1 MSKTFD
7 RYTGILFLAIGA
19 MFVVESF
26 KLSQSAYG
34 SEIGPNI
41 FPMSL
46 GIALILLSIRLVY
59 ETFRYTDVKKNSTKL
74 DYKRFGII
82 LAAAILYAAL
92 LETLGYVITTF
103 LFLLIGFQ
111 TMQRG
116 NIWVSVL
123 IAGVFSIGVYYLF
136 VGLLQGSL
144 PPFPSWMSFS

>member
-7 RYTGILFLAIGA
+7 RYAGILFLAIGA
-19 MFVVESF
+19 MFIVESL

-59 ETFRYTDVKKNSTKL
+59 ETFRYTEVKNSGTKL

-92 LETLGYVITTF
+92 LEILGYVITTF
-103 LFLLIGFQ
+103 LFLLVGFQ
-111 TMQRG
+111 TMQKG
-116 NIWVSVL
+116 KVWASVL
-123 IAGVFSIGVYYLF
+123 IAGCFSIGVYYLF
-136 VGLLQGSL
+136 VVLLQGSL

>member
-7 RYTGILFLAIGA
+7 RYAGILFLAIGA
-19 MFVVESF
+19 MFVVESL

-34 SEIGPNI
+34 SEIGPNT

-59 ETFRYTDVKKNSTKL
+59 ETFRYTEVKNSGTKL

-82 LAAAILYAAL
+82 LTAAILYAAL

-111 TMQRG
+111 TMQKG
-116 NIWVSVL
+116 KVWASVL
-123 IAGVFSIGVYYLF
+123 IAGCFSIGVYYLF
-136 VGLLQGSL
+136 VVLLQGSL